1 MAIDSQK
8 IASLVKE
15 QLPEFVRADYQT
27 FVAFIEAYFE
37 FLEENQGARDAIR
50 NARKYEDID
59 GTIDEFISQFKLEF
73 AKDIPEFILADKANL
88 YKNIKDFYQSK
99 GSEKSYDLLFRL
111 LYNENISFFYPS
123 SVILKPSDGKWTN
136 DKTIRVTSLQGDAF
150 KFVSTKIV
158 GQTSGA
164 TAVVENVLFFQD
176 GPNEVYELFL
186 NIDSFTGSFVAG
198 EQVWA
203 TVGLSTLKA
212 SIQHSFINANITD
225 GGTGYSIGDVLA
237 VSGGSGVNAALKVSN
252 VTSTGAIKSVQ
263 VTNFGSGYNT
273 PPSISTASQG
283 DGNATLT
290 AVTGALCEYEGY
302 YIGVDGQLSENV
314 KLQDSRYYQA
324 FSYVIRVGSSINL
337 WRDVVKKVL
346 HPAGLALFGE
356 VSVASSARAR
366 LYNGGS
372 AAEIEWY
379 RTLRLLANVE
389 IQSTHFEPVIYITT
403 RPNEDGVYPGSPVIA
418 AGVVVNYDAV
428 IIIPN
433 QTLETLLNVSH
444 RSSALGFTLFVNLN
458 PVGQTVQIVGTGS
471 TVDIAIQSVPGYG
484 FGTNYKTVDRFKYRF
499 APYVAGTQEF
509 WGPTDAWNQPY
520 TGTVNAGY
528 WDTFANTQ
536 VKDIGN
542 MIIGDFINNPKKK
555 HNICPEP
562 YVVITSP

>member
-379 RTLRLLANVE
+379 R
-389 IQSTHFEPVIYITT
+389 
-403 RPNEDGVYPGSPVIA
+403 
-418 AGVVVNYDAV
+418 
-428 IIIPN
+428 
-433 QTLETLLNVSH
+433 
-444 RSSALGFTLFVNLN
+444 SSALGFTLFVNLN